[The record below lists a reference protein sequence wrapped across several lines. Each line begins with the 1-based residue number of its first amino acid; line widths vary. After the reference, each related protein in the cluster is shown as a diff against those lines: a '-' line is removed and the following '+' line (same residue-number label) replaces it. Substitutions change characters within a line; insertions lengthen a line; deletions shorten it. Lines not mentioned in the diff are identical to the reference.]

1 MNVKNLL
8 KIKFYTNNFKYWLLI
23 IFCFYPYLNLFQ
35 LGTDTQPNALL
46 FSIPIL
52 LVNLR
57 RGFPTYYLICFLLF
71 AVAFITLLMSNLD
84 FRSFLSF
91 SNYVSILVVP
101 LAVFFTLNFFGGLSY
116 DFFKKV
122 IYTWGIVG
130 IIQKFIYGNFLTFIL
145 SRSSGVADSNGRGVV
160 SLSPEPTYYGSV
172 IILFLIIYFLNFTF
186 KKDYKLLTV
195 LMIQLIFLSLSSTSI
210 LVLLVATAI
219 YLMVVFVNLPLKK
232 ISLILSVSAVI
243 MLSIFFIS
251 PLFSGSRVYKLVSI
265 VLLKPELIL
274 LDESIA
280 ERFNAI
286 YFSIGSLFDNYGI
299 PNGYNSYTNYI
310 LKQSQDPGNAMFFLN
325 FKIANYGRI
334 LSGFGIGIYELGI
347 FGLLIP
353 LFIFASI
360 WRCLKNHS
368 VKFAYILF
376 NLILFTAMSLNNSLI
391 LFIIGNMIYL
401 SNLKKEVKFIKP
413 PESKII
419 IGVIN

>member
-1 MNVKNLL
+1 MKLESLN
-8 KIKFYTNNFKYWLLI
+8 YTINTKYFKYSLF
-23 IFCFYPYLNLFQ
+23 IFLCFFPFLNILR
-35 LGTDTQPNALL
+35 LPTDTQPNALL

-57 RGFPTYYLICFLLF
+57 RGFPSYYLIGFLLF
-71 AVAFITLLMSNLD
+71 LVALIALLMSNLD
-84 FRSFLSF
+84 FRSILSF

-116 DFFKKV
+116 NFFKKV
-122 IYTWGIVG
+122 IYTWGVVG
-130 IIQKFIYGNFLTFIL
+130 IIQKFIYGNFLTFLL
-145 SRSSGVADSNGRGVV
+145 SRSSGVAAFKGRGVV

-172 IILFLIIYFLNFTF
+172 IILFLIVYFLNFSDR
-186 KKDYKLLTV
+186 KDYKLLAV
-195 LMIQLIFLSLSSTSI
+195 LMIQLIVLSISSTAI
-210 LVLLVATAI
+210 LILLVALGL

-232 ISLILSVSAVI
+232 IAFILAGSVAI

-251 PLFSGSRVYKLVSI
+251 PLYSGSRLYKLVSI
-265 VLLKPELIL
+265 VLSKPELIL
-274 LDESIA
+274 LDQSIS

-299 PNGYNSYTNYI
+299 PNGYNAYTNYI
-310 LKQSQDPGNAMFFLN
+310 LEQSQDPNNAMFFFN
-325 FKIANYGRI
+325 FKIANYERI
-334 LSGFGIGIYELGI
+334 LSGFGIGIFELGI

-353 LFIFASI
+353 LLIFASI
-360 WRCLKNHS
+360 WRCLKNYS
-368 VKFAYILF
+368 ILFAYILF

-401 SNLKKEVKFIKP
+401 SYLKKDQKLMKS

-419 IGVIN
+419 IRDIS

>member
-1 MNVKNLL
+1 MKLESLNYTINTKN
-8 KIKFYTNNFKYWLLI
+8 IKYWLF
-23 IFCFYPYLNLFQ
+23 IFLCFFPFLNILR
-35 LGTDTQPNALL
+35 LPTDTQPNALL

-57 RGFPTYYLICFLLF
+57 RGFPSYYLIGFFLFL
-71 AVAFITLLMSNLD
+71 VAFITLLFSNLD
-84 FRSFLSF
+84 FSSILSF

-101 LAVFFTLNFFGGLSY
+101 LAVFFTLKFSGGLSY

-130 IIQKFIYGNFLTFIL
+130 IIQKFIYGNFLNFLL
-145 SRSSGVADSNGRGVV
+145 SRSSGAAAFKGRGVV

-172 IILFLIIYFLNFTF
+172 IILFLIVYFLNFTAR
-186 KKDYKLLTV
+186 KDYKLLAI
-195 LMIQLIFLSLSSTSI
+195 LMIQLLVLSISSTAI
-210 LVLLVATAI
+210 LVLLVATGL
-219 YLMVVFVNLPLKK
+219 YFVFVFVNLPIKK
-232 ISLILSVSAVI
+232 ILLILAVSVAV
-243 MLSIFFIS
+243 MFSIFFIS
-251 PLFSGSRVYKLVSI
+251 PLFSGSRAYKLVSI
-265 VLLKPELIL
+265 VLSKPELIL

-299 PNGYNSYTNYI
+299 PNGYNTYTNYI
-310 LKQSQDPGNAMFFLN
+310 LKQSQDPDNAKFFFN

-334 LSGFGIGIYELGI
+334 LSGFGIGIFELGI

-353 LFIFASI
+353 LLIFASI
-360 WRCLKNHS
+360 WRCLKNYS
-368 VKFAYILF
+368 VLFAYILF

-401 SNLKKEVKFIKP
+401 SYLKKEEKLMQP
-413 PESKII
+413 PEFKI
-419 IGVIN
+419 